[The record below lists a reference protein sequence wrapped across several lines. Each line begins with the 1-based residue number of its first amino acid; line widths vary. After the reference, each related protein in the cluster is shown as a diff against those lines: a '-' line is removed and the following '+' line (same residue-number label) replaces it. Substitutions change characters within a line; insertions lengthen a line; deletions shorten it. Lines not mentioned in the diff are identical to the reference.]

1 MYRFLAPLVN
11 IKKSVAKI
19 KTEIVDMDV
28 RIGVL
33 ECILL
38 QTKIRDEKMIENE
51 FGQQISVF

>member
-1 MYRFLAPLVN
+1 
-11 IKKSVAKI
+11 
-19 KTEIVDMDV
+19 MDV